1 MIKEIQKKL
10 GIGTVKKQG
19 ILENQ
24 ANYVYLALGSNLGN
38 KINNLIKTQQLILES
53 NIQIVKS
60 SNFYKTESWPNKNF
74 PFYVNSV
81 ILVKTP
87 LNPIKL
93 LNTIKSIEVMI
104 GRKKARKNHP
114 RVCDIDIIDFNGK
127 VYNLERNNKKL
138 SIPHKS
144 MHLRNF
150 VLFPLFEISK
160 NWSHPISKRNI
171 KDLIFSLP
179 TKELRTIKLI

>member
-1 MIKEIQKKL
+1 M
-10 GIGTVKKQG
+10 KKQG
-19 ILENQ
+19 TLENR

-38 KINNLIKTQQLILES
+38 KISNLIKTQQLIIDS
-53 NIQIVKS
+53 NIQILKS
-60 SNFYKTESWPNKNF
+60 SSFYKTESWPNKKF

-81 ILVKTP
+81 ILVKTS

-93 LNTIKSIEVMI
+93 FNIIKSIEIKI

-127 VYNLERNNKKL
+127 VYNLEKNNQNL

-160 NWSHPISKRNI
+160 NWSHPILKRNI

-179 TKELRTIKLI
+179 TDELRTIKLI

>member
-1 MIKEIQKKL
+1 M
-10 GIGTVKKQG
+10 KKQD

-24 ANYVYLALGSNLGN
+24 VNFVYLALGSNLGD
-38 KINNLIKTQQLILES
+38 KKNNLNKSIDFIREEGIFIKKRS
-53 NIQIVKS
+53 K
-60 SNFYKTESWPNKNF
+60 FYITKSWPNENLPNF
-74 PFYVNSV
+74 INSV
-81 ILVKTP
+81 ILIETK
-87 LNPIKL
+87 LNLEQLFLKIKKIEKKL
-93 LNTIKSIEVMI
+93 GRTKSK
-104 GRKKARKNHP
+104 RNYP

-127 VYNLERNNKKL
+127 VYNLEKNNQNL

-160 NWSHPISKRNI
+160 NWSHPILKRNI

-179 TKELRTIKLI
+179 TDELRTIKLI